1 MRPQPNVVTSSVELL
16 EIIPLHQPRLLMQSP
31 DCNGS
36 RGPIQFGAPAAGT
49 LKVLVAGK
57 QHMAALF
64 ADEPL
69 WPLPHRPELIA
80 QKTIRATHHLLS
92 HFTPPL
98 VTDNL
103 SFGAS

>member
-1 MRPQPNVVTSSVELL
+1 V
-16 EIIPLHQPRLLMQSP
+16 QSP
-31 DCNGS
+31 GCKTS
-36 RGPIQFGAPAAGT
+36 RGAAQLYTSAAGT
-49 LKVLVAGK
+49 LEVRVAGK

-80 QKTIRATHHLLS
+80 QKAIRATHYLLS

-98 VTDNL
+98 VTDSP

>member
-1 MRPQPNVVTSSVELL
+1 
-16 EIIPLHQPRLLMQSP
+16 
-31 DCNGS
+31 
-36 RGPIQFGAPAAGT
+36 
-49 LKVLVAGK
+49 
-57 QHMAALF
+57 MAALF

-80 QKTIRATHHLLS
+80 QKAIRATHYLLS

-98 VTDNL
+98 VTDSL